1 MTKSGNI
8 FLFSLLIVLLCY
20 DSFGRLSTRRLPFC
34 KSRDVTAILRA
45 TSLRRTKRAV
55 NWPFDCTHA
64 SILEVAGRNQFVFPI
79 YDCCRKCEFPTFQLC
94 TTRNRYSP
102 SWLCPSKGMQCIVK
116 CINFNNPYIISKVVP
131 KRKKVPT
138 RSRVRLIP
146 SIRRK
151 KLPVS
156 QKCQRVVRK
165 RVELASKDCAFL

>member
-1 MTKSGNI
+1 MWNFVLI
-8 FLFSLLIVLLCY
+8 FANWFII
-20 DSFGRLSTRRLPFC
+20 FQ
-34 KSRDVTAILRA
+34 
-45 TSLRRTKRAV
+45 V

-138 RSRVRLIP
+138 KSRFRLIP
-146 SIRRK
+146 SIRQK

-165 RVELASKDCAFL
+165 KGRSCIERLCVPLTLTTRRRKINLS

>member
-1 MTKSGNI
+1 M
-8 FLFSLLIVLLCY
+8 
-20 DSFGRLSTRRLPFC
+20 
-34 KSRDVTAILRA
+34 
-45 TSLRRTKRAV
+45 

-116 CINFNNPYIISKVVP
+116 CINFNNPYIISKVKPKRKKVVPKRKKVVP

-138 RSRVRLIP
+138 RSRFRLIP

-165 RVELASKDCAFL
+165 KGRSCIERLCVPLTLTTRQRKINLS